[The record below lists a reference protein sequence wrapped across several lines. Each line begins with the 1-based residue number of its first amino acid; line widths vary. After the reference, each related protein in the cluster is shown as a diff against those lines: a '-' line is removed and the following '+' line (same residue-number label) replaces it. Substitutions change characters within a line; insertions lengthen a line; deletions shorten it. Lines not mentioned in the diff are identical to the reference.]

1 MYGLAILIAIVEGLT
16 EFIPVSST
24 GHMILV
30 GHLVGFTGPRADT
43 FEVFIQLGAILAVV
57 GLYWERF
64 LGLIPWTSAG
74 RPLPTA
80 AGPGP
85 AGIAAGAQPGKPLFS
100 GWRGLGLLALT
111 TFPALVAGKLAHGYI
126 KAHLFSPMTVAAG
139 LAIGGI
145 ALILVEMFPR
155 KPRIGGLDAIGPKEA
170 LLIGLFQCLALWPG
184 VSRAGATIVGGMLFG
199 MDRKTTAE
207 YSFLAAVPIMVAAT
221 GYDLYKSR
229 SFLALSDAPL
239 FALGFAVALVSAW
252 FAIRFFIGFLANH
265 TLKGFGWYRLAVAA
279 LAAWYFSTHL

>member
-1 MYGLAILIAIVEGLT
+1 
-16 EFIPVSST
+16 
-24 GHMILV
+24 
-30 GHLVGFTGPRADT
+30 VGFTGPRADT

-64 LGLIPWTSAG
+64 LGLIPWGSGARSASG
-74 RPLPTA
+74 SRLAPGESSVGSGSA
-80 AGPGP
+80 EAGQ
-85 AGIAAGAQPGKPLFS
+85 GALRFA
-100 GWRGLGLLALT
+100 GWRGIGLLALT

-126 KAHLFSPMTVAAG
+126 KQHLFSPMTVAAG

-155 KPRIGGLDAIGPKEA
+155 KPRITSLDSIGPREA
-170 LLIGLFQCLALWPG
+170 LLIGCFQCLALWPG

-207 YSFLAAVPIMVAAT
+207 YSFLAAVPIMIAAT

-229 SFLALSDAPL
+229 GFLALSDAPL
-239 FALGFAVALVSAW
+239 FALGFVVALVSAW

-265 TLKGFGWYRLAVAA
+265 TLKGFGWYRLVVAA
-279 LAAWYFSTHL
+279 LAAWYFSTHI

>member
-1 MYGLAILIAIVEGLT
+1 MQLYGLAIFIAIVEGLT

-24 GHMILV
+24 GHMILA

-64 LGLIPWTSAG
+64 LGLIPWSAS
-74 RPLPTA
+74 RPAAIVAAGAGLA
-80 AGPGP
+80 GAGPGMTRF
-85 AGIAAGAQPGKPLFS
+85 A

-111 TFPALVAGKLAHGYI
+111 TFPALVAGKLAHAHI
-126 KAHLFSPMTVAAG
+126 KEHLFSPMTVAAG
-139 LAIGGI
+139 LAIGGV
-145 ALILVEMFPR
+145 ALIIVEMFPR
-155 KPRIGGLDAIGPKEA
+155 KPRISGLDAIGPREA

-207 YSFLAAVPIMVAAT
+207 YSFLAAVPIMIAAT

-229 SFLALSDAPL
+229 GFLELSDAPL
-239 FALGFAVALVSAW
+239 FALGFVVALVSAW
-252 FAIRFFIGFLANH
+252 IAIRFFIGFLANH
-265 TLKGFGWYRLAVAA
+265 TLKGFGWYRLVVAA
-279 LAAWYFSTHL
+279 LAAWYFSAQG

>member
-1 MYGLAILIAIVEGLT
+1 MYGLAIFIAIVEGLT

-24 GHMILV
+24 GHMILA

-64 LGLIPWTSAG
+64 LGLIPWSAAS
-74 RPLPTA
+74 RPAVIAAAAAGSIRTGS
-80 AGPGP
+80 AGPGMTRF
-85 AGIAAGAQPGKPLFS
+85 A

-126 KAHLFSPMTVAAG
+126 KEHLFSPMTVAAG
-139 LAIGGI
+139 LAIGGV
-145 ALILVEMFPR
+145 ALIIVEMFPR
-155 KPRIGGLDAIGPKEA
+155 KPRISGLDAIGPREA

-207 YSFLAAVPIMVAAT
+207 YSFLAAVPVMIAAT

-229 SFLALSDAPL
+229 GFLELSDAPL
-239 FALGFAVALVSAW
+239 FALGFVVALVSAW
-252 FAIRFFIGFLANH
+252 IAIRFFIGFLANH

-279 LAAWYFSTHL
+279 LAAWYFSAHA